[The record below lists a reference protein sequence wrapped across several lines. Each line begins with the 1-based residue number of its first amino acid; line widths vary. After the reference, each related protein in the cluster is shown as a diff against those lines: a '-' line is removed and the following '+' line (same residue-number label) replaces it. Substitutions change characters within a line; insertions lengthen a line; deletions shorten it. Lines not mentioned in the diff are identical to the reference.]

1 MERLILGTAG
11 IGGIWGPVAPEAS
24 VETVLMALEAGI
36 NAIDTAPAYAHAE
49 TYVGE
54 ALRQW
59 KGPMPSVSSKAGR
72 LNGLTAYDGRYDYSR
87 DAMFRSVNYSLSTL
101 GLGELDVLFL
111 HDPAQIPQNDFGQV
125 VKVMAELK
133 EKGYARAIGIGGN
146 PPEWA
151 WPWLQDGTFSVLM
164 EYNRLNACNT
174 SALNTSLP
182 KCTSAGVRYF
192 AASPLNMGVLGSAYT
207 SFMKQPPEWLPAS
220 DMAAAGRLMAL
231 AEADG
236 LELRALAHRF
246 LFTVPGNFNIVIGP
260 SNPQQLHSTL
270 RDFAAGVLPAPLY
283 RKILDYSKDISSQ

>member
-36 NAIDTAPAYAHAE
+36 TAIDTAPAYAHAE

-59 KGPMPSVSSKAGR
+59 KGVQPAVSSKAGR
-72 LNGLTAYDGRYDYSR
+72 LHGLTAYDGRYDYSR
-87 DAMFRSVNYSLSTL
+87 DAMFRSVDYSLATL

-111 HDPAQIPQNDFGQV
+111 HDPAQIPQQDFG
-125 VKVMAELK
+125 KVAEVMVALK
-133 EKGYARAIGIGGN
+133 EKGYARTIGIGGN

-151 WPWLQDGTFSVLM
+151 WPWLLDGTYSVLM
-164 EYNRLNACNT
+164 EYNRLNACHT
-174 SALNTSLP
+174 TALDTSLP
-182 KCTSAGVRYF
+182 RCTTAGVRYY
-192 AASPLNMGVLGSAYT
+192 AASPLNMGVLGNAYSAFT
-207 SFMKQPPEWLPAS
+207 QQPPAWLPEA
-220 DMAAAGRLMAL
+220 DIAAAGKLMAL

-236 LELRALAHRF
+236 LELRTLAHRF
-246 LFTVPGNFNIVIGP
+246 LYTVPGTFNIVIGP

-270 RDFAAGVLPAPLY
+270 SDFAAGVLPVPLFG
-283 RKILDYSKDISSQ
+283 KILDYSKDISSQ